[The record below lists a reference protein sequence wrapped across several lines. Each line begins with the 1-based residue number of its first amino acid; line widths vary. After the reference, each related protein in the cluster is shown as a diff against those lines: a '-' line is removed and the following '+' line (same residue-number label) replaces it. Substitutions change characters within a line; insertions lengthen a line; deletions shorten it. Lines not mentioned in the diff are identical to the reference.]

1 MNAPEYGLAQAVEE
15 SITHYAQTLYALQQF
30 EEDAASF
37 APEEIYGFAEELR
50 TRQEQ
55 AARIDAEIERRLR
68 QGETAS
74 GLAEELAQRLELMHD
89 VQAFNGL
96 LSQKIRGMMS
106 VISSELSQT
115 RGGREAMSGYRSRTD
130 GRGSIVSGNF

>member
-1 MNAPEYGLAQAVEE
+1 MNDHEYGLARAVKE
-15 SITHYAQTLYALQQF
+15 SITHYAQTLHALQQF
-30 EEDAASF
+30 DEDAAGF
-37 APEEIYGFAEELR
+37 TPEQIHAFAEKLR
-50 TRQEQ
+50 ARQAQ
-55 AARIDAEIERRLR
+55 AAGIDAEIEGRLR
-68 QGETAS
+68 QGEPAS
-74 GLAEELAQRLELMHD
+74 ELAEKLAQRLELMHD

-115 RGGREAMSGYRSRTD
+115 RGGREAMLGYRSRTD

>member
-1 MNAPEYGLAQAVEE
+1 MNEPEYGLARAVEE
-15 SITHYAQTLYALQQF
+15 SITHYAQTLRDLQQF
-30 EEDAASF
+30 DEEAASF
-37 APEEIYGFAEELR
+37 TPEEIRVFAQQLR
-50 TRQEQ
+50 KRQEQ
-55 AARIDAEIERRLR
+55 AALIDTEIERRLR
-68 QGETAS
+68 QGETAP
-74 GLAEELAQRLELMHD
+74 GVFDGLAQRLELMHG
-89 VQAFNGL
+89 VQVFNGL